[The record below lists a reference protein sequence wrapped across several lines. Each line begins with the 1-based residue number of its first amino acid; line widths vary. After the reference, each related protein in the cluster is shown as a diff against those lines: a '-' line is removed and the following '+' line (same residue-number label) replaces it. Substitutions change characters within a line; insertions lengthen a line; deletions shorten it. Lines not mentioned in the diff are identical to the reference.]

1 MELWISIF
9 QFVGALVALIIV
21 HELGHFIASRALKV
35 EVEEFGI
42 GFPPRILTLFTLWGT
57 KFTLNAIPLGGFV
70 RPKGENDPSVPG
82 GLANASP
89 WVRLVV
95 LVSGPMAN
103 LLVAAILYTTIFSRM
118 GSPDTTQV
126 QIVDVAENS
135 PAAVA
140 QLQPGDLLL
149 SVNGQEITS
158 TDSLSRLIA
167 ANLDEPTSITYRRGD
182 EVGEISLIPR
192 SNPPQGE
199 GAIGIVM
206 GNPSTQVGWLDALPA
221 GTAAV
226 YYHGK
231 ALLELPMN
239 LIRGEVSPEEGRL
252 VGFKGMFDIYQGVRE
267 GEVFP
272 DTPRDI
278 NIMFFFTN
286 ITVSLGLL
294 NLFPFPALDG
304 GRILFTLPEIIFR
317 RRVPPQYEGIINL
330 IGFGIL
336 IMLLLY
342 INLQDFISPVSVPR

>member
-95 LVSGPMAN
+95 MVSGPLAN

-118 GSPDTTQV
+118 GSPDTSQV
-126 QIVDVAENS
+126 QIVDVAANS
-135 PAAVA
+135 PAAIA
-140 QLQPGDLLL
+140 QLQPGDLIL
-149 SVNGQEITS
+149 SVNGQEVTS
-158 TDSLSRLIA
+158 TATLSSLVA
-167 ANLDEPTSITYRRGD
+167 ASLDEPTIISYRRGD

-206 GNPSTQVGWLDALPA
+206 GNPTIRVGWLDALPA

-226 YYHGK
+226 YYHSK

-272 DTPRDI
+272 DTPRDV